1 MCVCISHTCL
11 TLNNRFQTKMGCWG
25 GAATKPKCQTWLYQ
39 SRWQTSGEA
48 GRQGAGTRAE
58 THVARVVPL
67 SVAAHLMV
75 LRGRRLARCRV
86 DAVMLLAYRSPPSA
100 KAGTCQRLGTET
112 LGAQGSAQ
120 PESCLAAWTSGEGFC
135 DGCRIRCRARTSRK
149 KTTPPPRTRS
159 SPCWRSLRRTV
170 ASSACS

>member
-1 MCVCISHTCL
+1 MCVCSHTCL

-86 DAVMLLAYRSPPSA
+86 DAVMLLAYGRRRARRPERVNDLVRRHLVRKVPRSPSRA
-100 KAGTCQRLGTET
+100 WLRGLRERDSVTAAESGAGQEPRGRKPPHHQGPGRRPA
-112 LGAQGSAQ
+112 GA
-120 PESCLAAWTSGEGFC
+120 
-135 DGCRIRCRARTSRK
+135 R
-149 KTTPPPRTRS
+149 
-159 SPCWRSLRRTV
+159 
-170 ASSACS
+170 